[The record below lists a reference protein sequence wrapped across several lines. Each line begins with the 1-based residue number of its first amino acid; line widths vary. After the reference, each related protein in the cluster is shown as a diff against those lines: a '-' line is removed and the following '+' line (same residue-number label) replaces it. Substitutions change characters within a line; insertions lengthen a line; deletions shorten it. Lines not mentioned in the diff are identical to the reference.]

1 MACLPLKD
9 VNGMRHL
16 FIFITKYIKCFAGKF
31 KKRIQSEVLFVFP
44 FAQIHAIYRSGTETN
59 RITMDKARQE
69 FQSGFFGNQIVRDA
83 AAGAARATVQSQFN
97 QNRY

>member
-1 MACLPLKD
+1 MLVTLSS
-9 VNGMRHL
+9 
-16 FIFITKYIKCFAGKF
+16 IFW
-31 KKRIQSEVLFVFP
+31 FVFP
-44 FAQIHAIYRSGTETN
+44 FVQIHAIYRSGTETN